1 MALKVVDSSDNTKP
15 TIQGLSTDFSSLAT
29 FAPAVAAADGAVFI
43 EVVDAKV
50 FLKHDG
56 SWYNITGADSNV

>member
-1 MALKVVDSSDNTKP
+1 MALKVVDGSDNTKP

-43 EVVDAKV
+43 EVDDAKV

-56 SWYNITGADSNV
+56 SWHNITGADSNV